1 MHWRQTFLGRERGNA
16 KLFIVVAWE
25 VDVIFFSLYGESS
38 ALKVVLH
45 AYVNKMFSLLCSKEV
60 KHIEIQY
67 MFKMKCYCMWA
78 IAQHAFERLLRVK
91 KDTA

>member
-1 MHWRQTFLGRERGNA
+1 MNHTSTVHRRQTFYGRDRGNS
-16 KLFIVVAWE
+16 KLCGVVALE
-25 VDVIFFSLYGESS
+25 VDVIFSLHSEGS
-38 ALKVVLH
+38 AAFVS
-45 AYVNKMFSLLCSKEV
+45 KMFSLLCSKEV